1 MRRRLLILGLSVAL
15 AVAFAPGGQD
25 AVRTDAA
32 AMQQKLVAMALR
44 GAATTAKGA
53 APLRTTFT
61 DRQVNAYFQQ
71 YGKTFLP
78 AGVTDP
84 RVTIVDDSHIRARA
98 MVNLDEALQTKKRSW
113 LDPLAWLTGTVEVTA
128 AGRLTGAD
136 GQGRLL
142 LDQAAV
148 GGVAV
153 PISVLQQVVGYYT
166 RTPEDPDGFDLTQPF
181 PLPSRIQ
188 SITLVPGTAT
198 IVQ

>member
-1 MRRRLLILGLSVAL
+1 MKRSLLLGLSVAL
-15 AVAFAPGGQD
+15 AVAFAPAGQGTIG
-25 AVRTDAA
+25 TDAA

-44 GAATTAKGA
+44 GAATTKRA

-84 RVTIVDDSHIRARA
+84 RITIVDDSHIRARA

-113 LDPLAWLTGTVEVTA
+113 LDPLAWLTGTVEVTT
-128 AGRLTGAD
+128 AGRLTGAN

-166 RTPEDPDGFDLTQPF
+166 RTPEEPSGFDLTQPF
-181 PLPSRIQ
+181 PLPSQIQ
-188 SITLVPGTAT
+188 SITLAPGTAT